1 MTRLALAVLLA
12 VSCGLNAR
20 ASSDGKSTESSV
32 LDYALASDVDTLDPH
47 WGYDAVSLFVVDQVY
62 ETLIDFK
69 GESLDAFEPR
79 LATVVPS
86 LENGFL
92 SKDGLTYAFPLRLGA
107 KFHDGSTL
115 SSADVK
121 YSLMRFLLLDR
132 EGGPSNLLLYALVGV
147 RSASELPPEQIF
159 DLADKAISTE
169 GGSVVLRLQKPFAPL
184 MGILANFAHIVSK
197 GHVTANGG
205 WDGRKDTWFRHRNP
219 AKEKSALYARA
230 NGTGP
235 FRLESWDRAGKRIVL
250 LRNEAYWRKP
260 ASLAR
265 VNLIALSNS
274 LDRRKRLAEGLIDA
288 AFVERRYLD
297 QFQGLPGV
305 VVTDGLP
312 ALEAQNS
319 VLLNQRIETRE
330 NPWIGSGKLG
340 DGVPPDFFA
349 DVEVR
354 KAFAFAFDYDAFI
367 IEGYR
372 SKAIQARGPI
382 PAVLFGYNERQKPW
396 PFSPYQ
402 AEGAFMRARN
412 GEVWARGFSLS
423 VAYTEGNSER
433 RIACRL
439 LKEGV
444 EKINPKFRVE
454 CRALP
459 ESRLL
464 DEFRARRLPAF
475 VYRWILD
482 YPDPHN
488 AVEPYLH
495 SRGYFASLLGY
506 ANPRAD
512 AMIDAGAAEIDPAKR
527 KALYRE
533 LQALAIFNAPAIF
546 TADSYNI
553 VVRRDKVQGWL
564 YHPIQP
570 YGTLYE
576 VTKIP

>member
-1 MTRLALAVLLA
+1 VLRLALAVLLTLSIG
-12 VSCGLNAR
+12 VPAR
-20 ASSDGKSTESSV
+20 ASNDPAT
-32 LDYALASDVDTLDPH
+32 LDYALAADVDTLDPH
-47 WGYDAVSLFVVDQVY
+47 WAYDAVSLFVVDQAY

-69 GESLDAFEPR
+69 GESIDSFEPR
-79 LATVVPS
+79 IATVVPS

-107 KFHDGSTL
+107 KFHDGSVL
-115 SSADVK
+115 SAADVK

-147 RSASELPPEQIF
+147 RGTGELPPDQIF

-169 GGSVVLRLQKPFAPL
+169 GGSVVLRLKKPFAPL
-184 MGILANFAHIVSK
+184 LSILAGFGHIVSK
-197 GHVTANGG
+197 GYVEANGG
-205 WDGRKDTWFRHRNP
+205 WDGRKESWVDHRNP
-219 AKEKSALYARA
+219 AKESSTLYARM

-235 FRLESWDRAGKRIVL
+235 FKLESWDRAAKKVAL
-250 LRNEAYWRKP
+250 VRNEEYWRKP
-260 ASLAR
+260 AALAR
-265 VNLIALSNS
+265 VNVASVADS
-274 LDRRKRLAEGLIDA
+274 RERRRRLAAGEIDV

-297 QFQGLPGV
+297 QFEGLPGV

-312 ALEAQNS
+312 ALEAQNT
-319 VLLNQRIETRE
+319 VLFNFDVEPKN
-330 NPWIGSGKLG
+330 NPWLGSGGLG
-340 DGVPPDFFA
+340 DGVPPDFFK

-367 IEGYR
+367 REGYR
-372 SKAIQARGPI
+372 SNAIQAHGPI
-382 PAVLFGYNERQKPW
+382 PAVLFGYNPKQKPW

-402 AEGAFMRARN
+402 AEGAFKRAKN
-412 GEVWARGFSLS
+412 GQVWERGFALS
-423 VAYTEGNSER
+423 MAYTEGNAER

-444 EKINPKFRVE
+444 EKLNAKFHVD
-454 CRALP
+454 CKALP
-459 ESRLL
+459 ESKLL
-464 DEFRARRLPAF
+464 DEFRAKRLPAF

-488 AVEPYLH
+488 AVEPFLH
-495 SRGYFASLLGY
+495 SHGYFASMLGY

-512 AMIDAGAAEIDPAKR
+512 AMIEQAAAETDPAKR
-527 KALYRE
+527 KALYYE
-533 LQALAIFNAPAIF
+533 LQAMAIYDAPAIF
-546 TADSYNI
+546 TADSHNI
-553 VVRRDKVQGWL
+553 VVRRAKVQGWL

-576 VTKIP
+576 VTKTP

>member
-1 MTRLALAVLLA
+1 MTKLAISLLLLLPLGA
-12 VSCGLNAR
+12 H
-20 ASSDGKSTESSV
+20 ASSDPAV
-32 LDYALASDVDTLDPH
+32 LDYTLASDVDTLDPH
-47 WGYDAVSLFVVDQVY
+47 WAYDAVSLFVVHQVY

-69 GESLDAFEPR
+69 GESLDAYEPR

-107 KFHDGSTL
+107 KFHDGSAL
-115 SSADVK
+115 SAADVK
-121 YSLMRFLLLDR
+121 YSLMRFLLIDR
-132 EGGPSNLLLYALVGV
+132 EGGPSNLLLYALIGV
-147 RSASELPPEQIF
+147 RGTNELPPDRIF

-169 GGSVVLRLQKPFAPL
+169 GGSVVLRLKKPFAPL
-184 MGILANFAHIVSK
+184 LSILAGFGHIVSK
-197 GHVTANGG
+197 GYVEANGG
-205 WDGRKDTWFRHRNP
+205 WDGRKENWVQYRNP
-219 AKEKSALYARA
+219 AKESAALFSKM

-235 FRLESWDRAGKRIVL
+235 FKLETWDRAAKKISLV
-250 LRNEAYWRKP
+250 RNEDYWRRP
-260 ASLAR
+260 AALAR
-265 VNLIALSNS
+265 VNLAAVADSRE
-274 LDRRKRLAEGLIDA
+274 RRRRLAAGETDA
-288 AFVERRYLD
+288 AFVERRFLD
-297 QFQGLPGV
+297 QFEGLPGV

-312 ALEAQNS
+312 SLEAQNT
-319 VLLNQRIETRE
+319 VLFNFNTEPKD
-330 NPWIGSGKLG
+330 NPWLGSGGLG

-367 IEGYR
+367 REGYR
-372 SKAIQARGPI
+372 SKAIQAHGPI
-382 PAVLFGYNERQKPW
+382 PAVLFGYNPKQKPW

-402 AEGAFMRARN
+402 AEGAFKRAKN
-412 GEVWARGFSLS
+412 GQVWEHGFALS
-423 VAYTEGNSER
+423 IAYTEGNAER

-444 EKINPKFRVE
+444 EKLNAKFHVD

-464 DEFRARRLPAF
+464 DELRAHRLPAF

-488 AVEPYLH
+488 AVEPFLH
-495 SRGYFASLLGY
+495 SRGYFASMLGY
-506 ANPRAD
+506 NNPRAD
-512 AMIDAGAAEIDPAKR
+512 AMIEAAASEIDPAKR
-527 KALYRE
+527 KALYHE
-533 LQALAIFNAPAIF
+533 LQALAIFDAPAIF

-553 VVRRDKVQGWL
+553 VVRRAKVQGWL